1 MKQRLGF
8 ILAFGAALLLS
19 ACGSVRIAQIQ
30 SNPFRYQNRSVS
42 VTGNVVNSIGLLGAG
57 GYQLDDG
64 TGRIYV
70 ISTSGIPARGAHVT
84 VRGRVSSAAQVMGRS
99 IGTAIH
105 AESQKVRR

>member
-1 MKQRLGF
+1 MKHRLVF
-8 ILAFGAALLLS
+8 FLALGAALLLS

-42 VTGNVVNSIGLLGAG
+42 VTGSVVNSVGLLGTG

-64 TGRIYV
+64 TGKIYV
-70 ISTSGIPARGAHVT
+70 ISTSGIPARGSRVT
-84 VRGRVSSAAQVMGRS
+84 VRGRVSTAAQVMGRA

-105 AESQKVRR
+105 AESQKVGR

>member
-1 MKQRLGF
+1 MKHTFVL
-8 ILAFGAALLLS
+8 ILALGAALLLS

-30 SNPFRYQNRSVS
+30 SNPFRYQNRNVS
-42 VTGNVVNSIGLLGAG
+42 VTGSVVNSVGVLGTG

-70 ISTSGIPARGAHVT
+70 ISTSGIPARGARVT

-105 AESQKVRR
+105 AESQKIRR

>member
-1 MKQRLGF
+1 MKQKLIL
-8 ILAFGAALLLS
+8 ILALGAALLLS

-30 SNPFRYQNRSVS
+30 SNPFRYQNRMVS

-57 GYQLDDG
+57 GYQIDDG

-70 ISTSGIPARGAHVT
+70 ISTTGIPSRGARVT
-84 VRGRVSSAAQVMGRS
+84 VRGRVSSAAQIMGRS

-105 AESQKVRR
+105 AESQRVRR